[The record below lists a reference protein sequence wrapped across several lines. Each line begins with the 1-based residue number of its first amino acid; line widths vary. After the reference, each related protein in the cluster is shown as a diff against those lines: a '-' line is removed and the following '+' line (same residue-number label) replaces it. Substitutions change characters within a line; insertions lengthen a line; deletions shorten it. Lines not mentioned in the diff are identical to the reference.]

1 MKLAFKN
8 NELPN
13 PRDFV
18 KSMPIPVPVDRV
30 DKGIKIQAR
39 CFNVYNTAVPERSIV
54 RKENYDRR
62 QKQINSMG
70 FSSQINQPYK
80 ILGEPLYL
88 DQRKVILHA
97 LGQLVTV
104 KLIMLAQ

>member
-1 MKLAFKN
+1 MKLA
-8 NELPN
+8 N

-18 KSMPIPVPVDRV
+18 KSIPIPVPI

-39 CFNVYNTAVPERSIV
+39 CFNVYNTTVPERSIV

-62 QKQINSMG
+62 QRQINSMG
-70 FSSQINQPYK
+70 FSSQVNQPYK

-88 DQRKVILHA
+88 DQKKVILHA
-97 LGQLVTV
+97 LGQLVN
-104 KLIMLAQ
+104 I